1 MKKPNKRR
9 QKNTLKKMLRRDNGA
24 YMTVMELEWFNR
36 NYVFKKI
43 NDKWI
48 FYTEIQKEHTK

>member
-1 MKKPNKRR
+1 MRKPNKRR

-24 YMTVMELEWFNR
+24 YMTVMELKWFNR
-36 NYVFKKI
+36 NYIFKKI

-48 FYTEIQKEHTK
+48 FYKEK